1 MNNEYIRK
9 GTASNAIASLCWS
22 LDRSKRI
29 DEGTGAGMA
38 KEVIDNMSG
47 NEIWTRCSD
56 ELPSVHGKEYLVTIN
71 DGGLYVTTAQWD
83 MVHKQWYF
91 SYYDKAVGERFKILT
106 DDVVAWAESP
116 KPFKTGD

>member
-9 GTASNAIASLCWS
+9 GTASNAIALLCRF
-22 LDRSKRI
+22 LDRSERI

-47 NEIWTRCSD
+47 NEMWTRCSD
-56 ELPSVHGKEYLVTIN
+56 ELPNDHGEEYLVTIN

-83 MVHKQWYF
+83 MVQKQWYF

-106 DDVVAWAESP
+106 DDVVAWAELP

>member
-1 MNNEYIRK
+1 
-9 GTASNAIASLCWS
+9 
-22 LDRSKRI
+22 
-29 DEGTGAGMA
+29 MA

>member
-9 GTASNAIASLCWS
+9 GTASNAIASLCWF

-38 KEVIDNMSG
+38 KEVIDNMSC
-47 NEIWTRCSD
+47 NEMWTRCSD
-56 ELPSVHGKEYLVTIN
+56 ELPNDHGKEYLVTIN

-83 MVHKQWYF
+83 MVQKQWYF

-106 DDVVAWAESP
+106 DDVVAWAELP